1 MLLIIQGIL
10 SGIPAGVTYG
20 LMGFSI
26 ALIFRTTGVM
36 NFAIGHCGMLGV
48 FVGWMTLGYT
58 NSLILAI
65 LAGIVFGLILGAL
78 IERFLMRPINNM
90 SHGGMLIITLGL
102 LFIFTDAA
110 MLLWG
115 TEFYSFPPIY
125 GGAPLII
132 NTSAQPLLLAG
143 NDIAIALVGLA
154 LSIILALVLG
164 YTKIGIASRARAQDV
179 IGAKVVGIN
188 TNRIDM
194 IAWSVGIAIAVIVG
208 FLVAPKE
215 SVQPGMLLNL
225 LIFGLVACVL
235 GGFGSPFGSIAGG
248 LVLGVLE
255 KIATVFVPVDY
266 RLAIILFIVIA
277 VLVLK
282 PSGIFAK
289 HIKTRA

>member
-36 NFAIGHCGMLGV
+36 NFAIGHCGMMGV
-48 FVGWMTLGYT
+48 FFGWMILGFT
-58 NSLILAI
+58 NNLLLAV
-65 LAGIVFGLILGAL
+65 LAGIVFGWILGVL

-115 TEFYSFPPIY
+115 TEAYPFPEIY
-125 GGAPLII
+125 AGAPLIFS
-132 NTSAQPLLLAG
+132 TSAQPVIISA
-143 NDIAIALVGLA
+143 NDVALTIVGLI
-154 LSIILALVLG
+154 LSVILALVLG
-164 YTKIGIASRARAQDV
+164 YTKIGIASRACAQDV

-188 TNRIDM
+188 TDRIDM
-194 IAWSVGIAIAVIVG
+194 IAWSAGIAIAVIVG

-215 SVQPGMLLNL
+215 SVQPNMLLNL

-235 GGFGSPFGSIAGG
+235 GGFGSPFGAIAGG
-248 LVLGVLE
+248 LVLGILE
-255 KIATVFVPVDY
+255 KVATVFVPVDY
-266 RLAIILFIVIA
+266 RLAIILFVVIA

-289 HIKTRA
+289 HVKTRA